1 MKDKDTEEIIEAAV
15 AIVIALGGIL
25 KVVLR
30 NKK

>member
-1 MKDKDTEEIIEAAV
+1 MKDKDAEEIIEATI
-15 AIVIALGGIL
+15 AIFIALGGIL